1 MGIDRRGRAAGKSE
15 VSLSSLRR
23 IEADTTR
30 ASRVRRGDAPAT
42 DGRESRPPRRDLR
55 APDGPSFS
63 SADSGAGKARGP
75 MRALGCLRR
84 RARSKLGAETR
95 RDVGS
100 RRIEAIMSTHLAA
113 KKSRRRRV
121 CCACRAFVRGDAA
134 PALFL
139 RASAAQLRS
148 RGRSAVRVDLR
159 QVASHALIKKKINS
173 TQQSVRVG
181 FVGRPPTNR
190 RPRAGGFEP
199 SVARARPASGA
210 ARR

>member
-1 MGIDRRGRAAGKSE
+1 M

-23 IEADTTR
+23 IEADTVR

-55 APDGPSFS
+55 APAFS

-100 RRIEAIMSTHLAA
+100 RRVKAIMSTHLAA
-113 KKSRRRRV
+113 TKSRRRRV
-121 CCACRAFVRGDAA
+121 CCACRAFVHGDAA

-139 RASAAQLRS
+139 RAPAAELRS
-148 RGRSAVRVDLR
+148 RGRSALRVDLR
-159 QVASHALIKKKINS
+159 QVASRHALKKKINS
-173 TQQSVRVG
+173 TQQPVRVG

>member
-55 APDGPSFS
+55 APAFS

-100 RRIEAIMSTHLAA
+100 RRVEAIMSTHLAA

-159 QVASHALIKKKINS
+159 QVASHALKKKINS